1 MTVVAWGHNI
11 VQKNAWHKV
20 QKTNKGA
27 LRFFFKNWASPLT
40 LMRSH
45 YASFRKDLRWKD
57 FTEKIN
63 VFCLKDL
70 SLICPSIW
78 KGISQCLL

>member
-45 YASFRKDLRWKD
+45 YASFTQDL
-57 FTEKIN
+57 
-63 VFCLKDL
+63 
-70 SLICPSIW
+70 
-78 KGISQCLL
+78 

>member
-11 VQKNAWHKV
+11 V

-45 YASFRKDLRWKD
+45 YASFTQDL
-57 FTEKIN
+57 
-63 VFCLKDL
+63 
-70 SLICPSIW
+70 
-78 KGISQCLL
+78 